1 MSDRPSI
8 SVVVPVYNGEDT
20 LPRCMDALVAALP
33 EGGEILVVDDAS
45 NDATPAIL
53 SRYPVEVLRNE
64 ENRGTSGSR
73 NRGWRAARG
82 AVVVFV
88 DADVVIRP
96 DALTRMLEWLE
107 REPETAGVNGVL
119 ALDIS
124 TPGLVS
130 AFVNTS
136 IHYQHLAHGER
147 VSSTFTSICA
157 LRREALEA
165 MGGWDERWFSRYADD
180 VATRFSLPVG
190 ALRMDAAVQGE
201 HLKGVRLK
209 GLLKH
214 RFNIGFFYAQSS
226 LANRDTIRER
236 PKTAVLALR
245 YPLNTA
251 AAAGYLGVAG
261 LSLVIG
267 PFAWPLYAAPAAVTV
282 AANGRFCLF
291 TLRHRGAREAVA
303 ALPLSAAEGF
313 AYFAG
318 MAWCAIDRIKPG
330 GRAEPNG
337 A

>member
-1 MSDRPSI
+1 
-8 SVVVPVYNGEDT
+8 VVIPVYNGEDT
-20 LPRCMDALVAALP
+20 LARCLDALVTALP
-33 EGGEILVVDDAS
+33 ASGEIVAVDDAS
-45 NDATPAIL
+45 TDATPEIL
-53 SRYPVEVLRNE
+53 ARYPVQVLRNE
-64 ENRGTSGSR
+64 ENLGTSASR
-73 NRGWRAARG
+73 NRGWRAA
-82 AVVVFV
+82 AAPIVAFV
-88 DADVVIRP
+88 DADVVARP
-96 DALTRMLEWLE
+96 DALRRMMDWLE

-119 ALDIS
+119 ALDIA

-165 MGGWDERWFSRYADD
+165 MGGWDDRWFSRYADD
-180 VATRFSLPVG
+180 VATRFRLPEG
-190 ALRMDAAVQGE
+190 ALRMDPRVQGE
-201 HLKGVRLK
+201 HLKGVRLR

-214 RFNIGFFYAQSS
+214 RFNVGFFFAQSS
-226 LANRDTIRER
+226 IANRAAIRAH
-236 PKTAVLALR
+236 PKTAVLNQR

-251 AAAGYLGVAG
+251 AEAGYLGVAG
-261 LSLVIG
+261 LGLVLG
-267 PFAWPLYAAPAAVTV
+267 PFALPLYTLPAAVTL

-303 ALPLSAAEGF
+303 SLPLSAAEGF

-318 MAWCAIDRIKPG
+318 IAWCAIDRTRRG
-330 GRAEPNG
+330 VSAASDG